1 VRGFKRL
8 GKESWRRHVT
18 DVVKRLK
25 NALSGGAREKEAVPL
40 PLSNAWAFFGAN
52 GDIAHKI

>member
-25 NALSGGAREKEAVPL
+25 NALSGGAREKEGRPLAVVQRL
-40 PLSNAWAFFGAN
+40 GLLWRKRRHCA
-52 GDIAHKI
+52 